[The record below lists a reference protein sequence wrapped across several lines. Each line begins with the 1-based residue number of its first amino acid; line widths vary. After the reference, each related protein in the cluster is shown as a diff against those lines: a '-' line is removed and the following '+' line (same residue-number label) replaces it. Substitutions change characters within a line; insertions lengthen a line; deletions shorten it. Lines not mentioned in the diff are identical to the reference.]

1 VTTMLDPGQERDRH
15 SRTRP
20 RSAGF
25 HLFTSE
31 AGHFALDVETGR
43 VHDLPAG
50 HASVLDATLRL
61 GDLGRA
67 ELAARAFGIVTP
79 IVEELEAPNSVPVK
93 AISLAVAQ
101 KCNLGCTYCYAQQGT
116 FGGEAGN
123 MPPDVAK
130 AAIDQLVRAAEPGE
144 TLTLAFMGGEPLVNR
159 STLHASTRYA
169 ASAAAARSI
178 HIGFS
183 MTTNATLLRE
193 EDIELFQEYGF
204 TLTVSLD
211 GLAAMNDRLRPYR
224 SGHGSFEKVAENVR
238 ALLAVDGRRYRV
250 LARVTVTPKNLDL
263 PEIMTGLLDMGFDAI
278 MFSPMLSAPSGK
290 DEMLAADLDRLLDQL
305 IMCGESFR
313 EGLRQG
319 RILPLS
325 NVITTLQR
333 IHSYQREQYPCGAGG
348 GYMGVSAD
356 GGLYAC
362 HRFVND
368 DEGLMG
374 NVFSGVD
381 RDRQS
386 AWLDS
391 RHLQKQSP
399 CGSCW
404 ARYLCSGSCHYEAI
418 KRGRPA
424 CDYIRGWLTYCLALY
439 TELLRA
445 QPDAL
450 KKILMSP

>member
-1 VTTMLDPGQERDRH
+1 M
-15 SRTRP
+15 
-20 RSAGF
+20 
-25 HLFTSE
+25 
-31 AGHFALDVETGR
+31 
-43 VHDLPAG
+43 
-50 HASVLDATLRL
+50 RL
-61 GDLGRA
+61 GDAGRA
-67 ELAARAFGIVTP
+67 ELAALAFGIVTP
-79 IVEELEAPNSVPVK
+79 AAKEVAAPKSVPVK
-93 AISLAVAQ
+93 AVSLAVAQ

-116 FGGEAGN
+116 FGGAAAD

-130 AAIDQLVRAAEPGE
+130 AAIDQLVQAAEPGE

-159 STLHASTRYA
+159 RTLHASTRYA
-169 ASAAAARSI
+169 ASKAAARGI
-178 HIGFS
+178 RIGFS
-183 MTTNATLLRE
+183 MTTNATLLRD
-193 EDIELFQEYGF
+193 EDIELFEEYGF
-204 TLTVSLD
+204 TLTISLD
-211 GLAAMNDRLRPYR
+211 GLHATHDQLRPYR
-224 SGHGSFEKVAENVR
+224 SGNGSFEKVAKNVN
-238 ALLAVDGRRYRV
+238 ALLAVDQRRYRV

-263 PEIMTGLLDMGFDAI
+263 PEIMSGLLEMGFDAV

-305 IMCGESFR
+305 VRCGNSFR

-319 RILPLS
+319 RILPFS
-325 NVITTLQR
+325 NVIKTLQR
-333 IHSYQREQYPCGAGG
+333 IHFYEREQYPCGAGG

-368 DEGLMG
+368 EDGLMG

-381 RDRQS
+381 RDKQS
-386 AWLDS
+386 SWLEN

-424 CDYIRGWLTYCLALY
+424 CDYIRGWLTYCLVPLH
-439 TELLRA
+439 RA
-445 QPDAL
+445 VAGAAGRLEEGPD
-450 KKILMSP
+450 

>member
-1 VTTMLDPGQERDRH
+1 MLDPGQERDRH
-15 SRTRP
+15 SHTRP
-20 RSAGF
+20 RSAGL
-25 HLFTSE
+25 HLFDSA

-43 VHDLPAG
+43 IHQLPAE
-50 HASVLDATLRL
+50 HASTLDATLRL
-61 GDLGRA
+61 GDVDRA
-67 ELAARAFGIVTP
+67 EMVALAFGIVTP
-79 IVEELEAPNSVPVK
+79 AAREIEAPKSVPVK

-101 KCNLGCTYCYAQQGT
+101 KCNLGCTYCYAEHGT
-116 FGGEAGN
+116 FGGAAGN
-123 MPPDVAK
+123 MPPNVAK
-130 AAIDQLVRAAEPGE
+130 AAIDQLIDAAEPGE

-159 STLHASTRYA
+159 KTLHASTRYA
-169 ASAAAARSI
+169 ADTAAARGI
-178 HIGFS
+178 RIGFS

-193 EDIELFQEYGF
+193 ADIALFQEYRF
-204 TLTVSLD
+204 TLTISLD
-211 GLAAMNDRLRPYR
+211 GLGATHDRLRPYR
-224 SGHGSFEKVAENVR
+224 SGNGSFEKVARNVR
-238 ALLAVDGRRYRV
+238 ALLAVEDRRYRV
-250 LARVTVTPKNLDL
+250 LARVTVTPENLDV
-263 PEIMTGLLDMGFDAI
+263 PEIMTGLLDMGFDSI

-305 IMCGESFR
+305 IRCGENFR
-313 EGLRQG
+313 EGVRQG
-319 RILPLS
+319 RILPIS
-325 NVITTLQR
+325 NVIKTLQR
-333 IHSYQREQYPCGAGG
+333 IHSYEREQYPCGAGG
-348 GYMGVSAD
+348 GYMGASAD

-386 AWLDS
+386 SWLGS

-424 CDYIRGWLTYCLALY
+424 CDYIRGWLNYCLGLY
-439 TELLRA
+439 TELLQA
-445 QPDAL
+445 QPDML
-450 KKILMSP
+450 KNILISP